1 MHDSDKLNYETLHL
15 IPNKKKNT
23 KITHEIKYKMSSKI
37 KHGHGKANQDY
48 DDEYDD
54 QYYDDDEYDDE
65 YDDNMMMNMM
75 MNMMTNM
82 MMMNKCLLH
91 NMKKITIMM
100 MNMIIM
106 MI

>member
-54 QYYDDDEYDDE
+54 QYDDDDEYDNEYDDE
-65 YDDNMMMNMM
+65 YDDQYYDQDEQMSAAQYEEDNYYDDEYDNYDD
-75 MNMMTNM
+75 
-82 MMMNKCLLH
+82 
-91 NMKKITIMM
+91 ID
-100 MNMIIM
+100 
-106 MI
+106 